1 MFSSGRRSSKVVR
14 IIIDVLNIILGVA
27 AIVMAVITFI
37 NTTANAWMFPLIFL
51 VGALMNL
58 LTGIKHMMCERK
70 AQGVVL
76 LVVSVVLLILT
87 YASYVAVG
95 GL

>member
-1 MFSSGRRSSKVVR
+1 MFSSGRRSSKVIR

-51 VGALMNL
+51 IGALMNL
-58 LTGIKHMMCERK
+58 LTGVKHMMCERK

-76 LVVSVVLLILT
+76 LVAAVILSILT